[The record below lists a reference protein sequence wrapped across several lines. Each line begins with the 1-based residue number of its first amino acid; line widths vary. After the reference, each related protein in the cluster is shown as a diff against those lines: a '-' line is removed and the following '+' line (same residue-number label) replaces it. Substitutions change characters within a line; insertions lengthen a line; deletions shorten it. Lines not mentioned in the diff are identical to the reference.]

1 MRSRNVR
8 HHALQAR
15 CEQHLRGIE
24 IPQPFSLDVFA
35 ASVAARRG
43 RALRVLPLPGL
54 DGADCLSGDVPAARQ
69 NSPLVEKADAQQAK
83 NR

>member
-24 IPQPFSLDVFA
+24 IPRPYLDVFA
-35 ASVAARRG
+35 ARRG
-43 RALRVLPLPGL
+43 QALHVLPLPGL
-54 DGADCLSGDVPAARQ
+54 DGADGLSGA
-69 NSPLVEKADAQQAK
+69 
-83 NR
+83 

>member
-24 IPQPFSLDVFA
+24 IPWPLSLYVFA

-43 RALRVLPLPGL
+43 SALRVLPLPGL
-54 DGADCLSGDVPAARQ
+54 DGLSGAPRTRPTTSSSTPTHTAGTGT
-69 NSPLVEKADAQQAK
+69 
-83 NR
+83 